1 MIGTEFR
8 DYIRFLTKT
17 NTGTFTDAEVIL
29 IANTVKDDMATM
41 IVDKG
46 EDYFGMP
53 FTRALVADQR
63 EYPLPAT
70 SPNILMSNIKH
81 VEIKN
86 DADPAA
92 TKFTKMLT
100 LDLEQYDRSNDEQT
114 IRDVFSGLQPHY
126 DVFRNSLWLYT
137 GDPIVTVVDGLKVWG
152 PQWPA
157 NLVISSLAGTVD
169 LSIDPSPT
177 VNGFPREFH
186 ELWGRKTAIT
196 WKEAQPGGQKLL
208 TPYDLRWEAD
218 MNEKLDEISPRSK
231 TEELIGRLQST
242 DIFSRVDTGHNN

>member
-17 NTGTFTDAEVIL
+17 NSATFADAEVIL
-29 IANTVKDDMATM
+29 ISNTVKDDMATM
-41 IVDKG
+41 IVDIG

-53 FTRALVADQR
+53 FKRALVVNQR
-63 EYPLPAT
+63 EYPLPST

-100 LDLEQYDRSNDEQT
+100 LDLEQYDRSTDEQT
-114 IRDVFSGLQPHY
+114 IRNTFQGLAPHY
-126 DVFRNSLWLYT
+126 DIFRNSIWLYT
-137 GDPIVTVVDGLKVWG
+137 GDPIVTVVGGLKVWG
-152 PQWPA
+152 PQWPT
-157 NLVISSLAGTVD
+157 NLGIPD
-169 LSIDPSPT
+169 LSGVTDLSVDPSST
-177 VNGFPREFH
+177 ESGFPREFH

-208 TPYDLRWEAD
+208 TPFDLRWEVD
-218 MNEKLDEISPRSK
+218 IKEKLDEIRPRSK
-231 TEELIGRLQST
+231 TEQFIGRLQST
-242 DIFSRVDTGHNN
+242 DKFSNVDTGHNY